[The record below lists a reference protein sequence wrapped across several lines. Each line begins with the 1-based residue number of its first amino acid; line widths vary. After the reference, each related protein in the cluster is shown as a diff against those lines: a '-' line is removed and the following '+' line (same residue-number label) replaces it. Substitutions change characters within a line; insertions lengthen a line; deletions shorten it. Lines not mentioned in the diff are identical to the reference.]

1 MNTPAKANLFFF
13 FKLPAAWWCGVR
25 VKTLSET
32 ACTARVRLRWINQNP
47 FRSMFWAVQGM
58 AAEIATGILLIS
70 KIRSQ
75 NLNVSSLVIA
85 NEAEF
90 TKKAVGKITFQ
101 CNEGES
107 IDQLINTLNATKQPQ
122 TIWLTAVG
130 ADERGAVVATFK
142 FKWSIKIRTHE

>member
-32 ACTARVRLRWINQNP
+32 ACNARVRLRWINQNP

-101 CNEGES
+101 CDEGVS
-107 IDQLINTLNATKQPQ
+107 VDQLIGTLKATKQPQ

-130 ADERGAVVATFK
+130 TDAGGAVVATFK